1 MGSRLSPSDGD
12 LAVLTFSGTA
22 FERHVLTREALKELD
37 EFLGLV
43 ADVARHLWLRDHP
56 DAKKVPDGFNGRT
69 TPVVGGLLPGS
80 TGALLRK
87 PDASLDLAQASMFE
101 REPDQLDLSI
111 AAVHGAMSGE
121 AVEHELLMLTPAI
134 LRGVERMGSRL
145 PEGSHIGIE
154 TADGSSAVLGDA
166 AKRRLAEI
174 ASRMED
180 AEDGDEDGITILSR
194 IFDRHFGDLPD
205 EVWADFPADLSEEL
219 DHYVHGAAK
228 KSGESAQ

>member
-1 MGSRLSPSDGD
+1 MSSRLSPSDGD
-12 LAVLTFSGTA
+12 LAVLTFSGAA
-22 FERHVLTREALKELD
+22 FERQVLTRDAVKELD
-37 EFLGLV
+37 DFLGLV
-43 ADVARHLWLRDHP
+43 ADVAKHLWRRDHP

-69 TPVVGGLLPGS
+69 TPVVGSLLPGS

-87 PDASLDLAQASMFE
+87 PDASLDPTQAFMFE

-111 AAVHGAMSGE
+111 GAVYRAISGE

-134 LRGVERMGSRL
+134 LRGIGRMGSRL

-154 TADGSSAVLGDA
+154 TVDGSSAVLGDA

-174 ASRMED
+174 ANRMED

-194 IFDRHFGDLPD
+194 IFDQRFGDLPD
-205 EVWADFPADLSEEL
+205 EVWAEFPADLSEEL
-219 DHYVHGAAK
+219 DHYVHGADK

>member
-12 LAVLTFSGTA
+12 LAVLTFSGAA
-22 FERHVLTREALKELD
+22 FERLALTREAVKELD
-37 EFLGLV
+37 AFLGLV
-43 ADVARHLWLRDHP
+43 ADVAKHFWLRDHP
-56 DAKKVPDGFNGRT
+56 EAKRVPDGFDGRM

-87 PDASLDLAQASMFE
+87 PDASLDLEQPSMFE
-101 REPDQLDLSI
+101 RGADRLGLSI
-111 AAVHGAMSGE
+111 DAVYGAISGE
-121 AVEHELLMLTPAI
+121 AAESELMMLTPAI

-145 PEGSHIGIE
+145 PDGSQVGIE
-154 TADGSSAVLGDA
+154 TADGRSAVLGDN

-174 ASRMED
+174 AGRLED
-180 AEDGDEDGITILSR
+180 AEEDGEDGMTILSR

-205 EVWADFPADLSEEL
+205 GAWDEFPADLSEEL

-228 KSGESAQ
+228 QSGESAR